1 MPAKSRCQLTV
12 RLYECDPLGHV
23 NHAVYLTFI
32 EQCRL
37 MFWRKLTGAPKPAT
51 SVIVARVECDYR
63 APAYFGERLEVRLKV
78 SRIGRSS
85 FDLAYEI
92 VNLASERRI
101 AELDLLTLAAAFAG
115 SVAVVALVAV
125 AGRPR
130 DAQRGRP

>member
-1 MPAKSRCQLTV
+1 MSGFAFTHPIEV
-12 RLYECDPLGHV
+12 RFRDCDSMGHV

-63 APAYFGERLEVRLKV
+63 APAYFGEHLEVRLNV

-92 VNLASERRI
+92 VNVASERRI
-101 AELDLLTLAAAFAG
+101 AEARTVMVTYDYTAG
-115 SVAVVALVAV
+115 KPVAVPAETRTLLEAWMS
-125 AGRPR
+125 P
-130 DAQRGRP
+130 Q